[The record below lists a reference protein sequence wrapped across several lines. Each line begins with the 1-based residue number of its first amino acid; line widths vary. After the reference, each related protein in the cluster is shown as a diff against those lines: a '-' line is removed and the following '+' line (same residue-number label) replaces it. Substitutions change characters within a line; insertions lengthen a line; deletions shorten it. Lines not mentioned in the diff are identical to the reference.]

1 MFYLQRRNARGRKR
15 KTHGRSPKTTPYWGW
30 FMIFKN
36 QRFNGSDYEQKFDH
50 VRLTGQI
57 ERVFNLMQ
65 DANWRTLE
73 EISKATGD
81 PAASV
86 SAQLRHLRKPRFG
99 GHMVLKKPRGE
110 RSHGFF
116 EYRLMLY
123 REKYV
128 APTKPK
134 TDLFEDAA

>member
-1 MFYLQRRNARGRKR
+1 MN
-15 KTHGRSPKTTPYWGW
+15 
-30 FMIFKN
+30 FKN
-36 QRFNGSDYEQKFDH
+36 ARFNGSDYNPKFDQA
-50 VRLTGQI
+50 RLTGQI

-65 DANWRTLE
+65 DGAWRSLD
-73 EISKATGD
+73 EIAALTGD

-99 GHMVLKKPRGE
+99 GHMVLKKNRGDRE
-110 RSHGFF
+110 HGLF
-116 EYRLMLY
+116 EYQLLVH

-128 APTKPK
+128 APAKPR